1 MILLC
6 VLIDETL
13 FIVSDKLHQ
22 HFESSLPLVFLC
34 LGAFFFKYTASNNV
48 SRATYSDSRSSFGK
62 GSFPLHDSS
71 NLRTC

>member
-1 MILLC
+1 MILLS

-22 HFESSLPLVFLC
+22 HFESSLPLVFLS
-34 LGAFFFKYTASNNV
+34 LGAFFKYTASNNV